1 MLVRSPEGQL
11 TTYSG
16 LGVLAG
22 RCPTAPICAC
32 KRESRSHGWCRD
44 ERANAGRDG
53 SCVQCTVA
61 PIPRQVTIILHVDN
75 QPILRRKMI
84 CHLPYATCSLNPCRA
99 FKVVNSAHGSLCPP
113 ETNYLSPICWVHSR
127 LGQLRDIIG
136 IYSELPVFAA
146 KS

>member
-16 LGVLAG
+16 LGVWQVDALQHQFA
-22 RCPTAPICAC
+22 RA
-32 KRESRSHGWCRD
+32 RESLEAMDGAEMSVQMQD
-44 ERANAGRDG
+44 EMAAAYNARLLP
-53 SCVQCTVA
+53 S
-61 PIPRQVTIILHVDN
+61 PQVTIILLVDN
-75 QPILRRKMI
+75 QPILRENMI

-113 ETNYLSPICWVHSR
+113 ATNYLSPICWVHSR
-127 LGQLRDIIG
+127 LGKLRDIIG
-136 IYSELPVFAA
+136 IYSELPVFAE